1 MKRNPI
7 DVFSEWADLD
17 KDFGMEENHRE
28 SVDNMLSFA
37 LKEQK
42 PFTFIDAG

>member
-28 SVDNMLSFA
+28 SLTTCFP
-37 LKEQK
+37 L
-42 PFTFIDAG
+42 P